1 MKIGSSHSLVRARNV
16 IIVDLVEPPTQSPAE
31 VELWGAVLCRAIEDL
46 TGHSWTAD
54 CLSSERVRIQR
65 EVREWFTSRR
75 KSQGSFEWTCQV
87 LGFDSGATRRAIL
100 TRQRLILNNM
110 VAGSDAFSRM
120 GGHKAGW

>member
-54 CLSSERVRIQR
+54 CFSSERVRIQR

-75 KSQGSFEWTCQV
+75 KSQGSFETIWSPDQMPSLAWAGTKP
-87 LGFDSGATRRAIL
+87 GGDS
-100 TRQRLILNNM
+100 
-110 VAGSDAFSRM
+110 F
-120 GGHKAGW
+120 